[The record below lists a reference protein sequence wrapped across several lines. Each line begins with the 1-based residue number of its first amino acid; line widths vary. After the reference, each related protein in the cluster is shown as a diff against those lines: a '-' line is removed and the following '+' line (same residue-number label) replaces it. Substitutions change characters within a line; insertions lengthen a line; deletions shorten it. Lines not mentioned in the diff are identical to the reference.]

1 MYMVQRSLS
10 RAGVSAGRETV
21 TVKHDGRLVGSA
33 SVDYIKWM
41 SDRVPKCQL
50 RSEQKALV
58 DWYNDEE
65 QQSERTSDYASSE

>member
-1 MYMVQRSLS
+1 MYMVQRSAS
-10 RAGVSAGRETV
+10 RAGRETV

-41 SDRVPKCQL
+41 RDRVPKCQL

-58 DWYNDEE
+58 DWYIDQE
-65 QQSERTSDYASSE
+65 QQSELYASSR